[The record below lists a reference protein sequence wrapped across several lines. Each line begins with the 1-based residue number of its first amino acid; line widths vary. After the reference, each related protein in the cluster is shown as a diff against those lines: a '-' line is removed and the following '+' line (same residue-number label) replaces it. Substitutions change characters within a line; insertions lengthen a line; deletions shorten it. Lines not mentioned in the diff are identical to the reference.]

1 MNFKEALVNLRKSRE
16 YKIFKEKNKEA
27 YLTAGFIVI
36 EKGKQEPWQIDFYDQ
51 KKDNITSFNLKEKIE
66 EKTDKVFRKGDE
78 KVDKLKE
85 QDVKITLKEALKKV
99 DELKEREYKEG
110 KCEKTIAIIQSINKK
125 TLWNITEITNNFNI
139 LNIKITAKDGKVIHH
154 ACEPVFKFKTPE
166 KKK

>member
-1 MNFKEALVNLRKSRE
+1 LKVSKQAEKTTLLLGVLKGLTQKFSEEEIFQMQYPFMLKEAQLSSEIEGTRSTIVDVM
-16 YKIFKEKNKEA
+16 KE
-27 YLTAGFIVI
+27 
-36 EKGKQEPWQIDFYDQ
+36 
-51 KKDNITSFNLKEKIE
+51 EKIE

-139 LNIKITAKDGKVIHH
+139 LNIKITATDGKVIHH